1 MPFLPSWAPGVH
13 PALVH
18 FPIALLI
25 AAVVADACALLFP
38 RLTSSSAAASFLYPV
53 GALSAVAAYLTGRQ
67 SAATA
72 LLPGMAHPIVQD
84 HWNLA
89 LATTLCFST
98 IAVLRLVVSWR
109 KSTSAWIRPALM
121 ICALFGLV
129 LLFYTGEQGARLVYE
144 QGVGVRV
151 PATRR

>member
-1 MPFLPSWAPGVH
+1 MPLLPSWAPSVH

-25 AAVVADACALLFP
+25 VAVLADLCALLFP
-38 RLTSSSAAASFLYPV
+38 RLTSASAAASFLYPV
-53 GALSAVAAYLTGRQ
+53 GAVSAIAAYLTGRQ

-72 LLPGMAHPIVQD
+72 LLSGMAHPIVRD

-89 LATTLCFST
+89 LATTIGFSA
-98 IAVLRLVVSWR
+98 IVVLRFVVSWR
-109 KSTSAWIRPALM
+109 RSTPAWVRPALT
-121 ICALFGLV
+121 ICALAGLV

-151 PATRR
+151 PASRR

>member
-1 MPFLPSWAPGVH
+1 MPFLPNWAPGVH

-25 AAVVADACALLFP
+25 AAVAADLCALLFP
-38 RLTSSSAAASFLYPV
+38 RLTSSSAAASFLYPA
-53 GALSAVAAYLTGRQ
+53 GAVSAIAAYLTGRQ

-72 LLPGMAHPIVQD
+72 LLSGMAHPIVRD

-89 LATTLCFST
+89 LATTLCFSA
-98 IAVLRLVVSWR
+98 IALLRLFMTWR
-109 KSTSAWIRPALM
+109 KSTARWVRPTLM
-121 ICALFGLV
+121 ICALLGLV
-129 LLFYTGEQGARLVYE
+129 LLFYTGEQGARLVFE